1 MTRYNKR
8 YWEDGQHDKLD
19 WEGQDVEV
27 EKFKEEFIFSDIVQT
42 EVKEKSMLK
51 WMMEVLPM
59 HTFTIQE

>member
-1 MTRYNKR
+1 M
-8 YWEDGQHDKLD
+8 
-19 WEGQDVEV
+19 